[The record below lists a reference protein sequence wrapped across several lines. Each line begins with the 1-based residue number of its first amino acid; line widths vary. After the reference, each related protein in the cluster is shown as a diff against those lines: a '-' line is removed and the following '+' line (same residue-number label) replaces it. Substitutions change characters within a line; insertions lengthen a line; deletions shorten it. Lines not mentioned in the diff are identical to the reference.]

1 VTSEASAATTQSAS
15 PAVEPAVREV
25 AERLRATFGGG
36 RTRSLAWRRRQLSA
50 IERLLDERERELT
63 EALAADLSRPALQAW
78 IGDLASTRKEAAHA
92 RKHLRHWMRP
102 RRVGLPLTM
111 RPGRAWYQYEPLGV
125 ALVIGPWNYPVYLT
139 LGPVVGAIAAG
150 NCVIVKPSEHAPATS
165 ALLAELIPEYL
176 DPDAVAVVEGG
187 ASETLAL
194 IDQGLDHILFTGGP
208 AVGRAVMQ
216 AAAAHLTPVTLELGG
231 KCPAIVTRRTDIAVA
246 ARRIAMT
253 KLVNSGQTCIA
264 PDHVLV
270 EEPVADALRDALV
283 KTIKDFTR
291 EDDRGLSRPIVNE
304 AHARRLTGLLEGH
317 GGTVVLGGD
326 GAPEGRSVDLT
337 VVVDPD
343 PGSDLMREEIFG
355 PILPVLT
362 VGSLDEAI
370 RFVRDRPKPL
380 AAYLFSPSRDE
391 QRRFLSQLSSG
402 GAVINQIASHCLIA
416 QLPFGGVGNSGMG
429 AYHGKWGF
437 QTFSHRKAVHKATT
451 RLDPKAIY
459 PPYTPRS
466 ERLIRRFL

>member
-1 VTSEASAATTQSAS
+1 MNDAVLQGPRGPAAG
-15 PAVEPAVREV
+15 EV
-25 AERLRATFGGG
+25 AERLRSAFADG
-36 RTRSLAWRRRQLSA
+36 RTRSLEWRLGQLSA

-63 EALAADLSRPALQAW
+63 EALAADLGRPSLEAW
-78 IGDLASTRKEAAHA
+78 MGDIAPTRHEAAYA
-92 RKHLRHWMRP
+92 RKHLRRWTRR

-111 RPGRAWYQYEPLGV
+111 RPGSAWYQYEPLGV

-150 NCVIVKPSEHAPATS
+150 DCVVVKPSEHAPATS
-165 ALLAELIPEYL
+165 ALLAELIPAYL
-176 DPDAVAVVEGG
+176 DPEAVAVVEGG
-187 ASETLAL
+187 ADETLAL

-208 AVGRAVMQ
+208 RVGRAVME

-231 KCPAIVTRRTDIAVA
+231 KCPVIVTRRTDIAVA

-270 EEPVADALRDALV
+270 ERPVADALRDALV
-283 KTIKDFTR
+283 ATFKDFTR
-291 EDDRGLSRPIVNE
+291 EDTGLGRPIVNE
-304 AHARRLTGLLEGH
+304 SHARRLAGLLSDH
-317 GGTVVLGGD
+317 GGTVVLGGGSD
-326 GAPEGRSVDLT
+326 PGAKSVDLT

-362 VGSLDEAI
+362 TGSLDEAI
-370 RFVRDRPKPL
+370 GFVRERPKPL
-380 AAYLFSPSRDE
+380 AAYLFSPSKDE
-391 QRRFLSQLSSG
+391 QRRFLSGISSG
-402 GAVINQIASHCLIA
+402 GAVLNHIASHCVVA
-416 QLPFGGVGNSGMG
+416 QLPFGGVGGSGMG
-429 AYHGKWGF
+429 AYHGRWGF
-437 QTFSHRKAVHKATT
+437 QTFSHRKAVLKAST
-451 RLDPKAIY
+451 RLDPKMAY

-466 ERLIRRFL
+466 ERLIRRFM